1 MGFPVALGTV
11 DLSSTGSI
19 KYIPEIW
26 APKFAIKFYPQT
38 FLSQVTQTDYQGSLQ
53 KMGDKVRIRV
63 KPAVSTFRYVK
74 NMDISQK
81 NTATYPDAI
90 EFPIERGI
98 GWRVPVNKVD
108 QKQSDMD
115 YLGEL
120 MNEGAIQSKVDIET
134 EWLAE
139 YYTQAAAYNK
149 GQYAGMKQSVG
160 GTVSAGYNIG
170 YAGNPVAINNTNA
183 LTFLM
188 MLQAVATEARMPEDA
203 GRYAILPSW
212 YAYYLGISDLKNAS
226 FSGLGT
232 STIVSGKIPQ
242 SMAGFQLF
250 VTDLYTTVSDG
261 GQACVPLIFGHKSVN
276 TFASQLSVLET
287 VPTIKD
293 YGTTVQALTIFD
305 WKCVNSQGLG
315 YGWIY
320 KG

>member
-1 MGFPVALGTV
+1 MGFPVAPGTV

-19 KYIPEIW
+19 QYIPEIW
-26 APKFAIKFYPQT
+26 APKFAVKFYPQT

-63 KPAVSTFRYVK
+63 KPSVSTFKYSK
-74 NMDISQK
+74 NMDISTK
-81 NTATYPDAI
+81 NTATYPDSI

-134 EWLAE
+134 EWLDE
-139 YYTQAAAYNK
+139 YYTEAASYNK
-149 GQYAGMKQSVG
+149 GATAGMKS
-160 GTVSAGYNIG
+160 SSYNIG
-170 YAGNPVAINNTNA
+170 SDTGATPVGIDQTNA

-188 MLQAVATEARMPEDA
+188 MLQAVATEARMPEDS
-203 GRYAILPSW
+203 GRFAILPSW

-232 STIVSGKIPQ
+232 STLISGKIPMN
-242 SMAGFQLF
+242 MAGFQLF
-250 VTDLYTTVSDG
+250 VTDLYTTTSSG
-261 GQACVPLIFGHKSVN
+261 GHTAMPLIFGHKSVN

-293 YGTTVQALTIFD
+293 YGTTVQALTIYD
-305 WKCVNSQGLG
+305 WKCVNAQGLG

-320 KG
+320 KA